1 MANSLVSQNVI
12 FEPVKLLQI
21 NETLNG
27 TILIYQLAPV
37 PSHHFF
43 LHGHAR
49 ATKQGDW
56 KQRPECSVSVGMME
70 VLAIVGACFLSCC
83 CLKISWSLLNGAR
96 AFLLPLLGFRR
107 DLKRFGLWAGTGNLW
122 VIPSQITKEN
132 FRLTPTHLRWRYQ

>member
-43 LHGHAR
+43 CT
-49 ATKQGDW
+49 ATRVPPNREIGSNN
-56 KQRPECSVSVGMME
+56 PECSVSVGMME